1 MMAPPRGGGTPKKSG
16 DEEDSVM
23 RQLEI
28 NYGKLKTH
36 RAGRSK
42 GTILHKIF
50 AKRVGTTLKLL
61 FKQCYLSWEGGCES
75 ADTWMEGKWWS
86 VLGSIEQLLL
96 LSPPRR
102 TRRYEV

>member
-1 MMAPPRGGGTPKKSG
+1 
-16 DEEDSVM
+16 M

-28 NYGKLKTH
+28 NYGKLKKQ

-42 GTILHKIF
+42 ETFLHKILSN
-50 AKRVGTTLKLL
+50 RVETTLKLL
-61 FKQCYLSWEGGCES
+61 FKQCYLTREGGCES

-86 VLGSIEQLLL
+86 FLGSIEQLLL
-96 LSPPRR
+96 LSPRRR